1 MCTLYN
7 NDQAFLE
14 KYMTETPGYY
24 TTGDA
29 GYFDKDG
36 YLNVMT
42 RLDDIIN
49 TAGHRLSTA
58 AMEEVLLTHP
68 SISEAAVVAKIEE
81 LKGEIPIGF
90 VVIKSG
96 KPREGIEKEL
106 VQAIRKHIGP
116 VACFQ
121 IVIVVDKLPKT
132 RSGKILRHILRK
144 MLEGEKYKYPAT
156 IEDDSVLSIIQKQI
170 VEFGHGLG
178 EKSKLTYRGDMDEFD

>member
-1 MCTLYN
+1 MNTLYN
-7 NDQAFLE
+7 NHQAFLD

-29 GYFDKDG
+29 GYFDEDG

-58 AMEEVLLTHP
+58 SMEEILLTHP
-68 SISEAAVVAKIEE
+68 SINEAAVVAKIEE

-90 VVIKSG
+90 VVIKTGHSSQ
-96 KPREGIEKEL
+96 GIEKEL
-106 VQAIRKHIGP
+106 IALIRKTIGP

-121 IVIVVDKLPKT
+121 HVVVVDKLPKT
-132 RSGKILRHILRK
+132 RSGKILRNILRK
-144 MLEGEKYKYPAT
+144 IIEGEPYKFPAT
-156 IEDDSVLSIIQKQI
+156 IEDETVLEVIKE
-170 VEFGHGLG
+170 VVKKYGKGLG
-178 EKSKLTYRGDMDEFD
+178 